1 MKSLSG
7 VCILALIVVPLCE
20 AQAPPAPPPG
30 YQGLY
35 DTLKGDLTAFN
46 TTLSGLWSGTEYPV
60 LYGGNLANANSNQGP
75 SLLNYG
81 QPTLQI
87 QAMKAVGAQC
97 VVVQV
102 GFPLLYPPF
111 YKFLATQPGFENLT
125 YADFAN
131 LYQQI
136 AQEVHA
142 AGLKLV
148 VEANNLLSDDMQAGW
163 GAATAPYYLTLDW
176 PTFQAGRAQHT
187 LNVATVMQPDYLV
200 VMQEPAS
207 EATQTGQPSLNTVS
221 GAASLVNTVLT
232 ALAPVRA
239 NMKVGAGVPN
249 DQNGAQGFVES
260 FGGIDC
266 SASQPC
272 VNPPGLDFIDLHVYP
287 VNQVQYQNFLQ
298 NALTIVSTA
307 QLAGKPMAMTEC
319 WMWKMRDTEYGTI
332 SFDTIRGRDPFSFWA
347 PLDSYFLQTMQNLA
361 NYAQMLFMVPEGPDY
376 LFAYQQFNST
386 TKNWPPSQVLSEETK
401 LAGQAMQT
409 ATYTYT
415 AMSYYNSLVNPPN
428 TTPPS
433 TPTLVTATSGSP
445 ATASLRWSSSTDS
458 VGVAGY
464 YLWRDGAPL
473 PTTALTLFQDSG
485 LTENTT
491 YAYQVEAFDLGG
503 NISPPLKVN
512 ITTQN
517 GSAPNPPRNLTAVA
531 DWPVEVTLSWQPPQ
545 GNVPINSYLLFRGT
559 DPNQLVQVQTLPDT
573 VTSWKQGNLTP
584 HTTYYYG
591 LEAKAPNDYISPM
604 SNLATVTTP

>member
-1 MKSLSG
+1 MKRLSG
-7 VCILALIVVPLCE
+7 VCTILTLSVAAFC
-20 AQAPPAPPPG
+20 QAPPQPPPE

-35 DTLKGDLTAFN
+35 SVLNGDLAAFN
-46 TTLSGLWSGTEYPV
+46 TTLGGMWSGATYPV
-60 LYGGNLANANSNQGP
+60 LYGGNLSNANSNQGP

-87 QAMKAVGAQC
+87 QAMKALGAQC

-111 YKFLATQPGFENLT
+111 YDFLATQPGFQNLT

-131 LYQQI
+131 LYQAI
-136 AQEVHA
+136 AQDVHA

-148 VEANNLLSDDMQAGW
+148 VEANNLLSNDAQAGW
-163 GAATAPYYLTLDW
+163 GVATAPYYLTLDW
-176 PTFQAGRAQHT
+176 PTFQAARAQHT

-200 VMQEPAS
+200 VMQEPTS
-207 EATQTGQPSLNTVS
+207 EATQTGQPNLNTVS

-239 NMKVGAGVPN
+239 NLLVGAGVPN
-249 DQNGAQGFVES
+249 DQYGAQGFVES

-266 SASQPC
+266 STSQPC

-307 QLAGKPMAMTEC
+307 QLAGKPMSMTEC

-332 SFDTIRGRDPFSFWA
+332 SFDITRGRDPFSFWA
-347 PLDSYFLQTMQNLA
+347 PLDTYFLQTMQNLA

-376 LFAYQQFNST
+376 MFAYQQFNST
-386 TKNWPPSQVLSEETK
+386 TKNWPPSQILSEETT
-401 LAGQAMQT
+401 LSGQATQT

-415 AMSYYNSLVNPPN
+415 AMSYYNSLVTPPN

-433 TPTLVTATSGSP
+433 TPALLTAVAGS
-445 ATASLRWSSSTDS
+445 ATTASFSWNPSTDN

-464 YLWRDGAPL
+464 YLSRNGTPL
-473 PTTALTLFQDSG
+473 PTTALTTFQDSG

-491 YAYQVEAFDLGG
+491 YTYQVEAFDLGG
-503 NISPPLKVN
+503 NVSAPLVIN

-517 GSAPNPPRNLTAVA
+517 ASAPNPPQNLTATGLMPEEVA
-531 DWPVEVTLSWQPPQ
+531 LSWQPPP

-559 DPNQLVQVQTLPDT
+559 DPNQLVQVQILPAAA
-573 VTSWKQGNLTP
+573 TSWKQGNLTP

-591 LEAKAPNDYISPM
+591 LEAKAPHDYISPM
-604 SNLATVTTP
+604 SNIATVTTP